1 MVILKNCN
9 VGYLYYIPPLQGL
22 STGDSTTML
31 DTNKLLADTLDPHH
45 TYPTTPESALL
56 PQRTRALRSEVGDS
70 GSGAPPG
77 VTDSVDSGMRSY
89 SRLLRMFINV
99 VKHSRY

>member
-1 MVILKNCN
+1 MGNLKNYI

-77 VTDSVDSGMRSY
+77 VTDSVDSGMRSSAY
-89 SRLLRMFINV
+89 LLRLFVNV
-99 VKHSRY
+99 VKPTE